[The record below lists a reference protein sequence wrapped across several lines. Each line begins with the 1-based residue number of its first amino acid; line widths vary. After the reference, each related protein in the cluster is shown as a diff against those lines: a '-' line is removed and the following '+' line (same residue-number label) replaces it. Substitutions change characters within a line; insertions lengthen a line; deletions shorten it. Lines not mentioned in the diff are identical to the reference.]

1 MSQAAFYLI
10 SAIILGGALA
20 MIMSRSLVRSVIWMV
35 VSFVGVGALFL
46 LLEAD
51 FIAAVQILVYAGGI
65 VVLFLF
71 VIMLVNLDD
80 LQRMVFLHRQW
91 LPAVLL
97 VCLLLAELGFM
108 MWAGAGDAVAPLP
121 EQLDAVL
128 RSIPSVR
135 EGNIETIGMTLYTDY
150 ILPFEM
156 VSVLLL
162 VAMIGAIYL
171 AKKRV

>member
-1 MSQAAFYLI
+1 MVT
-10 SAIILGGALA
+10 
-20 MIMSRSLVRSVIWMV
+20 SRSLVRSVIWLV

-46 LLEAD
+46 LLEAE

-71 VIMLVNLDD
+71 VIMLVNLNE
-80 LQRMVFLHRQW
+80 LKRVEYLHRQW

-97 VCLLLAELGFM
+97 VCVLLAELGFM
-108 MWAGAGDAVAPLP
+108 MWAGTQGSEPPPPAQISAALRAVNG
-121 EQLDAVL
+121 
-128 RSIPSVR
+128 
-135 EGNIETIGMTLYTDY
+135 GNIETIGMTLYTDY
-150 ILPFEM
+150 ILPFEV
-156 VSVLLL
+156 VSMLLL

>member
-1 MSQAAFYLI
+1 MTQVAFYLI
-10 SAIILGGALA
+10 SAIIIAGALA

-35 VSFVGVGALFL
+35 VSFVGVGALFV
-46 LLEAD
+46 LLEAE

-71 VIMLVNLDD
+71 VIMLVNLDE
-80 LQRMVFLHRQW
+80 LQRMEQLHRQW

-97 VCLLLAELGFM
+97 VCVLLAELGFM
-108 MWAGAGDAVAPLP
+108 MWSGARDTVAPLP
-121 EQLDAVL
+121 DQLDAAL
-128 RSIPSVR
+128 RSVR
-135 EGNIETIGMTLYTDY
+135 DGNVETIGNFLYTDY

-156 VSVLLL
+156 VSMLLL

-171 AKKRV
+171 AKKQV

>member
-1 MSQAAFYLI
+1 VTQVAFYLI
-10 SAIILGGALA
+10 SAIIIAGALA

-35 VSFVGVGALFL
+35 VSFVGVGALFV
-46 LLEAD
+46 LLEAE

-71 VIMLVNLDD
+71 VIMLVNLDE
-80 LQRMVFLHRQW
+80 LQRMEQLHRQW

-97 VCLLLAELGFM
+97 VCVLLAELGFM
-108 MWAGAGDAVAPLP
+108 MWSGARDTVAPLP
-121 EQLDAVL
+121 EQLDAAL
-128 RSIPSVR
+128 RSVR
-135 EGNIETIGMTLYTDY
+135 DGNVETIGMTLYTDY

-156 VSVLLL
+156 VSMLLL

-171 AKKRV
+171 AKKQV

>member
-1 MSQAAFYLI
+1 VTQVAFYLI
-10 SAIILGGALA
+10 SAIIIAGALA

-35 VSFVGVGALFL
+35 VSFVGVGALFV
-46 LLEAD
+46 LLEAE

-71 VIMLVNLDD
+71 VIMLVNLDE
-80 LQRMVFLHRQW
+80 LQRMEQLHRQW

-97 VCLLLAELGFM
+97 VCVLLAELGFM
-108 MWAGAGDAVAPLP
+108 MWSGARDTVAPLP
-121 EQLDAVL
+121 DQLDAAL
-128 RSIPSVR
+128 RSVR
-135 EGNIETIGMTLYTDY
+135 DGNVETIGNFLYTDY

-156 VSVLLL
+156 VSMLLL

-171 AKKRV
+171 AKKQV

>member
-1 MSQAAFYLI
+1 MTQVAFYLI
-10 SAIILGGALA
+10 SAIIIAGALA

-35 VSFVGVGALFL
+35 VSFVGVGALFV
-46 LLEAD
+46 LLEAE

-71 VIMLVNLDD
+71 VIMLVNLDE
-80 LQRMVFLHRQW
+80 LQRMEQLHRQW

-97 VCLLLAELGFM
+97 VCVLLAELGFM
-108 MWAGAGDAVAPLP
+108 MWSGARDTVAPLP
-121 EQLDAVL
+121 DQLDAAL
-128 RSIPSVR
+128 RSVR
-135 EGNIETIGMTLYTDY
+135 DGNIETIGNFLYTDY

-156 VSVLLL
+156 VSMLLL

-171 AKKRV
+171 AKKQV

>member
-1 MSQAAFYLI
+1 MSREAFYLI

-20 MIMSRSLVRSVIWMV
+20 MVTSRSLVRSVIWLV

-46 LLEAD
+46 LLEAE

-71 VIMLVNLDD
+71 VIMLVNLDE
-80 LQRMVFLHRQW
+80 LKRMEYLHRQW

-97 VCLLLAELGFM
+97 VCVLLAELGFM
-108 MWAGAGDAVAPLP
+108 MWAGAQDRASPLP
-121 EQLDAVL
+121 DQLDAVL
-128 RSIPSVR
+128 RS
-135 EGNIETIGMTLYTDY
+135 EGGNVETIGMTLYTDY

>member
-10 SAIILGGALA
+10 STIILGGALG
-20 MIMSRSLVRSVIWMV
+20 MVTSRSLVRSVIWLV

-46 LLEAD
+46 LLEAE

-71 VIMLVNLDD
+71 VIMLVNLNE
-80 LQRMVFLHRQW
+80 LKRVEYLHRQW

-97 VCLLLAELGFM
+97 VCVLLAELGFM
-108 MWAGAGDAVAPLP
+108 MWAGTQGSEPPPSNQISAALRAVNG
-121 EQLDAVL
+121 
-128 RSIPSVR
+128 
-135 EGNIETIGMTLYTDY
+135 GNIETIGMTLYTDY
-150 ILPFEM
+150 ILPFEV
-156 VSVLLL
+156 VSMLLL

>member
-1 MSQAAFYLI
+1 MSQAAFYII

-20 MIMSRSLVRSVIWMV
+20 MVTSRSLVRSIIWMV

-46 LLEAD
+46 LLEAE

-71 VIMLVNLDD
+71 VIMLVNLGEM
-80 LQRMVFLHRQW
+80 QRMEYLHRQW

-97 VCLLLAELGFM
+97 VTLLLAELGVM
-108 MWAGAGDAVAPLP
+108 MWGGAQEMGAPSAD
-121 EQLDAVL
+121 QLDAAL
-128 RSIPSVR
+128 RGVR
-135 EGNIETIGMTLYTDY
+135 GGNIETIGMTLYTQY
-150 ILPFEM
+150 ILPFEV

>member
-10 SAIILGGALA
+10 STIILGGALG
-20 MIMSRSLVRSVIWMV
+20 MVTSRSLVRSVIWLV

-46 LLEAD
+46 LLEAE

-71 VIMLVNLDD
+71 VIMLVNLNE
-80 LQRMVFLHRQW
+80 LQRVEYLHRQW

-97 VCLLLAELGFM
+97 VCVLLAELGFM
-108 MWAGAGDAVAPLP
+108 MWAGTQGSEPPPPDQISAA
-121 EQLDAVL
+121 L
-128 RSIPSVR
+128 RTVNG
-135 EGNIETIGMTLYTDY
+135 GNIETIGMTLYTDY
-150 ILPFEM
+150 ILPFEV
-156 VSVLLL
+156 VSMLLL
-162 VAMIGAIYL
+162 VAMIGAIYF

>member
-1 MSQAAFYLI
+1 MVT
-10 SAIILGGALA
+10 
-20 MIMSRSLVRSVIWMV
+20 SRSLVRSVIWLV

-46 LLEAD
+46 LLEAE

-71 VIMLVNLDD
+71 VIMLVNLNE
-80 LQRMVFLHRQW
+80 LKRVEYLHRQW

-97 VCLLLAELGFM
+97 VCVLLAELGFM
-108 MWAGAGDAVAPLP
+108 MWAGTQGSAPP
-121 EQLDAVL
+121 PSHQISAAL
-128 RSIPSVR
+128 RTVNG
-135 EGNIETIGMTLYTDY
+135 GNIETIGMTLYTDY
-150 ILPFEM
+150 ILPFEV
-156 VSVLLL
+156 VSMLLL

>member
-1 MSQAAFYLI
+1 MVT
-10 SAIILGGALA
+10 
-20 MIMSRSLVRSVIWMV
+20 SRSLVRSVIWLV

-46 LLEAD
+46 LLEAE

-71 VIMLVNLDD
+71 VIMLVNLNE
-80 LQRMVFLHRQW
+80 LQRVEYLHRQW

-97 VCLLLAELGFM
+97 VCVLLAELGFM
-108 MWAGAGDAVAPLP
+108 MWAGTQCSEPPPPDQISAA
-121 EQLDAVL
+121 L
-128 RSIPSVR
+128 RTVNG
-135 EGNIETIGMTLYTDY
+135 GNIETIGMTLYTDY
-150 ILPFEM
+150 ILPFEV
-156 VSVLLL
+156 VSMLLL

>member
-1 MSQAAFYLI
+1 
-10 SAIILGGALA
+10 
-20 MIMSRSLVRSVIWMV
+20 MV

-46 LLEAD
+46 LLEAE

-65 VVLFLF
+65 VILFLF
-71 VIMLVNLDD
+71 VIMLVNLDE
-80 LQRMVFLHRQW
+80 LQRIEYLHRQW

-108 MWAGAGDAVAPLP
+108 LWAGVRDTVAPLP
-121 EQLDAVL
+121 DQDQLDAAL
-128 RSIPSVR
+128 RFVR
-135 EGNIETIGMTLYTDY
+135 DGNIETIGMILYTDY

-156 VSVLLL
+156 VSMLLL

-171 AKKRV
+171 AKKQV

>member
-1 MSQAAFYLI
+1 MSSAAFYLI

-20 MIMSRSLVRSVIWMV
+20 MITSRSLVRSVIWMV

-46 LLEAD
+46 LLEAE

-71 VIMLVNLDD
+71 VVMLVNLDE
-80 LQRMVFLHRQW
+80 LQRVEYLHRQW

-97 VCLLLAELGFM
+97 ICLLLAELGFM
-108 MWAGAGDAVAPLP
+108 MWAGAGDTVVPLP
-121 EQLDAVL
+121 DQDQLDAVL
-128 RSIPSVR
+128 RSVR
-135 EGNIETIGMTLYTDY
+135 GGNVETIGMTLYTDY
-150 ILPFEM
+150 ILPFEV

-171 AKKRV
+171 AKERV